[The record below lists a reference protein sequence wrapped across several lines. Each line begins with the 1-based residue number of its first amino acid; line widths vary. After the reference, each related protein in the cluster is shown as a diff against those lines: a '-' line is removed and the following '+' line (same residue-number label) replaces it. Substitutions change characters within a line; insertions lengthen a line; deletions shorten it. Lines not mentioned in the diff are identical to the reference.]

1 MDGRKRSIV
10 KYAAYVIFDVTNKN
24 LISNGHGEHT
34 SRVRPLEICYETGK
48 PSTSKTPSGL
58 SVQIATA
65 CNFKLSF
72 TVDRFETKKEAAI
85 KEQENQAIF
94 GVCGQEDREFYINK
108 RLEMLNW
115 GTRESLMET
124 KPYLSMWLDMISANG
139 DDIKRSFIKQYIQK
153 YPNIQTFLNYKGD

>member
-1 MDGRKRSIV
+1 M
-10 KYAAYVIFDVTNKN
+10 KYAAYVIFDVTNKK

-34 SRVRPLEICYETGK
+34 SRVRPLELCYKTGK
-48 PSTSKTPSGL
+48 PSTGKTPSGL
-58 SVQIATA
+58 SVQIAAA
-65 CNFKLSF
+65 CNFELSF
-72 TVDRFETKKEAAI
+72 VIDRFETKEAAAS

-108 RLEMLNW
+108 RLEILGW

-139 DDIKRSFIKQYIQK
+139 DDIKRSFIKQYIRNQ
-153 YPNIQTFLNYKGD
+153 PNTPLSLIHI